1 MSPHSP
7 SWTLHQLE
15 VAYRQGCLEALL
27 GRAPRCPLHDI
38 LAASWEAGW
47 RDGGERLRQRQ
58 QKEQAG
64 PGAEPGPAS
73 RLSVQIRH
81 SVSGK
86 ERI

>member
-15 VAYRQGCLEALL
+15 VAYRQGYLEALL
-27 GRAPRCPLHDI
+27 GRVPRCPPNEI

-47 RDGGERLRQRQ
+47 RDGGERLRQQ
-58 QKEQAG
+58 QVEQAR
-64 PGAEPGPAS
+64 PCAEPGQAP

-86 ERI
+86 DRV